1 MTHVTETKSR
11 GALHTCHYSQSII
24 FSVTSYSY
32 KLLSQVM
39 SYIGVIIHKK
49 SDWLVQRQ
57 SDKLFNL
64 QTTQKVNLSQRFKRD
79 PLTWFSSNAT

>member
-1 MTHVTETKSR
+1 
-11 GALHTCHYSQSII
+11 
-24 FSVTSYSY
+24 
-32 KLLSQVM
+32 M

-64 QTTQKVNLSQRFKRD
+64 QTTQTVNLCQRFKRD
-79 PLTWFSSNAT
+79 PLT